1 MFGLI
6 TQLFSSPA
14 LAAKKIPLYPRQ
26 VALSG
31 NVFHFAMPEDFSK
44 DMPAEDMVEHID
56 ITDLDAFKNG
66 EYGNI
71 IRRWWDIKE
80 PGWFGKNLGTIM
92 MNIAVL
98 PIADNKR
105 HVIHTKPYDIRDRV
119 DFMFMLDDAFH
130 QRYDQLNK
138 EIGPNGN
145 GEIAYH
151 AGVVHIQGRD
161 LSSIYI
167 EANFN
172 QQEWIWYGAAAP
184 ESTLLYVYNLPLTPN
199 LYLEASFHFAHNKNA
214 SAWAFKAA
222 AENKIEGLLN
232 SFKMDY
238 APGNPFNKI
247 VTEDWPK
254 MTNTQAL
261 QSHHEAILKWFY
273 GPDPEA
279 TLRKLEQESKEFN
292 EKLRQEQHLISP
304 PDNAP

>member
-1 MFGLI
+1 MRTSRLLTTHYLPVLLMFSLI

-119 DFMFMLDDAFH
+119 DFMFMLDDVFH
-130 QRYDQLNK
+130 QRYDQINK

-172 QQEWIWYGAAAP
+172 P
-184 ESTLLYVYNLPLTPN
+184 STC
-199 LYLEASFHFAHNKNA
+199 SIF
-214 SAWAFKAA
+214 
-222 AENKIEGLLN
+222 N
-232 SFKMDY
+232 S
-238 APGNPFNKI
+238 
-247 VTEDWPK
+247 
-254 MTNTQAL
+254 
-261 QSHHEAILKWFY
+261 
-273 GPDPEA
+273 
-279 TLRKLEQESKEFN
+279 
-292 EKLRQEQHLISP
+292 
-304 PDNAP
+304 